1 MSEPPPIPPPQPS
14 PPSPV
19 ADPVRPLDYA
29 PPLRRARLS
38 KLIGG
43 LIISAFYAFSGGM
56 IAFGIMLW
64 LQRDRDAPGFVAT
77 GVASAILAT
86 GMLITVL
93 LARR

>member
-1 MSEPPPIPPPQPS
+1 MSEPPPIPPPKQP
-14 PPSPV
+14 PI
-19 ADPVRPLDYA
+19 ADAVRPLDYA
-29 PPLRRARLS
+29 PSVARSRLS
-38 KLIGG
+38 MLIGG
-43 LIISAFYAFSGGM
+43 LIISGIYAFSGGM

-86 GMLITVL
+86 GMVITVL